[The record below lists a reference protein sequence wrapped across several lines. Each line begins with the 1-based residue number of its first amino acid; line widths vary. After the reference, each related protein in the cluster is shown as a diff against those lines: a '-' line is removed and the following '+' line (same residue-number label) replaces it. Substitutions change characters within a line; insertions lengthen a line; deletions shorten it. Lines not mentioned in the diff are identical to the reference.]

1 MGMEGAEWQQ
11 ATHLAR
17 GEPLG
22 SRAEGN
28 NPEEQGGKLSR
39 ARGRVAEA
47 KTKAGCVDQQ
57 WEKEVAEG
65 VADSGHRKLHPMG
78 NKIGN

>member
-1 MGMEGAEWQQ
+1 MGMEGAEWRQ

-22 SRAEGN
+22 SKAEGN
-28 NPEEQGGKLSR
+28 SPEEQAGKLSR

-47 KTKAGCVDQQ
+47 KTKAG
-57 WEKEVAEG
+57 
-65 VADSGHRKLHPMG
+65 
-78 NKIGN
+78 

>member
-17 GEPLG
+17 GEPLR
-22 SRAEGN
+22 SKAKGN
-28 NPEEQGGKLSR
+28 NAEEQAGKLSR

-47 KTKAGCVDQQ
+47 KTKAGCADQ
-57 WEKEVAEG
+57 
-65 VADSGHRKLHPMG
+65 R
-78 NKIGN
+78 